1 MFAAND
7 RIHDFRQKLQFWKTC
22 FCHHEFDGLSTL
34 KDLPDEFSAERRF
47 FETALTEGADDWWGG

>member
-22 FCHHEFDGLSTL
+22 ICHHEFDGLSTL
-34 KDLPDEFSAERRF
+34 KDFPDEFSAEGRF
-47 FETALTEGADDWWGG
+47 FETA